1 MLSVNEQL
9 QELSDKIDLMFDLL
23 VKTQSRSYNLK
34 NFCEELGISQYKLKS
49 YYSENK
55 LSIPA
60 PFRVNKQD
68 PCYSLEDLIYMKKW
82 LKHHGN

>member
-34 NFCEELGISQYKLKS
+34 NFCEELGISQYKLKNF
-49 YYSENK
+49 YSENK

-82 LKHHGN
+82 LKKHDI

>member
-34 NFCEELGISQYKLKS
+34 DFCEELGISQYKLKNF
-49 YYSENK
+49 YSENK

-82 LKHHGN
+82 LKKHDI